1 MIEKPQL
8 DANLQPNQL
17 EPAIPN
23 QIPAVVDL
31 VHCYLEHLH

>member
-1 MIEKPQL
+1 MIEQPQL

-23 QIPAVVDL
+23 QTPAIVDL
-31 VHCYLEHLH
+31 VHCYPAYLH